1 MWMFGCNT
9 GLGKG
14 HNKIYVGSLTT
25 NRRTMLLLCTISVCD
40 WSNVGGSPFMYILQW
55 LGLP

>member
-1 MWMFGCNT
+1 MFGCNI

-40 WSNVGGSPFMYILQW
+40 WSNVGGSPFMCIIQW